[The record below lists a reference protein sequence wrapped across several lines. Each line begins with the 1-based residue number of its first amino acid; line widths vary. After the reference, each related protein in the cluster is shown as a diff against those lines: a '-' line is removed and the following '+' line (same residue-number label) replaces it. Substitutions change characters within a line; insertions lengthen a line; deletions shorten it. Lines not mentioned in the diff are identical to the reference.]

1 MMDSS
6 RIFKQNNQMVYRE
19 EEDGAFLFNPETGD
33 LRYMNRSGREAYSM
47 LNGEKDFNRVVQ
59 NMMDLYPDADPSQ
72 LQNDVETFF
81 GDLEKNHFILPSKSR

>member
-1 MMDSS
+1 
-6 RIFKQNNQMVYRE
+6 MVYRE

-47 LNGEKDFNRVVQ
+47 LNGEKDFGRVVQ
-59 NMMDLYPDADPSQ
+59 NMLDLYPDADPSQ

-81 GDLEKNHFILPSKSR
+81 GDLEKNHFILPSNSR

>member
-1 MMDSS
+1 
-6 RIFKQNNQMVYRE
+6 MVYRE

-72 LQNDVETFF
+72 PQNDVETFF

>member
-1 MMDSS
+1 
-6 RIFKQNNQMVYRE
+6 MVYRE

-33 LRYMNRSGREAYSM
+33 LRYMNKTGREAYAM
-47 LNGEKDFNRVVQ
+47 LNGEKDFSRVVQ
-59 NMMDLYPDADPSQ
+59 NMLDLYPDADPSR